1 MRKQSSSKKF
11 LKKSNKKSKSERN
24 STSASKSRKNS
35 KRDSAYMELIIGP
48 MFAGKTSHLM
58 NMVDIFTNHNEKI
71 KVLIVNHTNDVRI
84 KGGFIATHDK
94 KKMKATKRSKL
105 MPLLNEKIFKESNIV
120 LVDESQFFDDIVDF
134 VKEAEK
140 LSKRFY
146 FAGLKGDS
154 NRKPFENISNLI
166 PLMDY
171 VKDISAIDFTTTE
184 MKKAPFTR
192 KKNSKNGNKIDI
204 GGADKYESVSRN
216 TYLSDK

>member
-1 MRKQSSSKKF
+1 MRKQSSSDKF
-11 LKKSNKKSKSERN
+11 LKRANKKAKKE
-24 STSASKSRKNS
+24 
-35 KRDSAYMELIIGP
+35 SAYMELIIGP

-71 KVLIVNHTNDVRI
+71 KVLVINHSNDVRI

-94 KKMKATKRSKL
+94 KKMKATKRSSL
-105 MPLLNEKIFKESNIV
+105 MPLINQKVFKDSDII
-120 LVDESQFFDDIVDF
+120 LVDESQFFDDIVEF
-134 VKEAEK
+134 VKAVEH
-140 LSKRFY
+140 LPKRFY

-166 PLMDY
+166 PLMDH
-171 VKDISAIDFTTTE
+171 VKDISAIDFSTKE

-204 GGADKYESVSRN
+204 GGSDKYESVSRS
-216 TYLSDK
+216 TYLEK